1 MRSSLAAQ
9 QSDHVLQNAF
19 AQLQHDRDVYDASEA
34 MCGDA
39 AQRLHHQQKPSSSR
53 DTDARAKEFQR
64 PSAPAATH
72 PSCYNQHQRQQTPKM
87 LLTPPPEPRKPRKLA
102 QPKSK
107 RAKFGEKEVAPLIE
121 FSEEPARDKS
131 PTPPADPRTFT
142 DPKRLQSAEP
152 PMWNPIS
159 GHLKIDTDP
168 KQPKV
173 LSPIFMI
180 GLPFGDQIEMAND
193 YNVYEV
199 SDDTPEQDSDSH
211 QMQQD

>member
-1 MRSSLAAQ
+1 M
-9 QSDHVLQNAF
+9 
-19 AQLQHDRDVYDASEA
+19 QHDRDIYDADEA
-34 MCGDA
+34 MCGGA
-39 AQRLHHQQKPSSSR
+39 AQRLHHQQSR
-53 DTDARAKEFQR
+53 SCSRETDARAAKSQR
-64 PSAPAATH
+64 PPALAVTH

-107 RAKFGEKEVAPLIE
+107 RAKFGEEKFARLIE
-121 FSEEPARDKS
+121 FTEEPTRDKS

-142 DPKRLQSAEP
+142 DPKRVQSAEP
-152 PMWNPIS
+152 PTWNPIS
-159 GHLKIDTDP
+159 GHLKIDTNP

-199 SDDTPEQDSDSH
+199 SDDVPDQGSDSH
-211 QMQQD
+211 QMQLD